1 MQSKPNER
9 ICAASFPPKRKAR
22 TATAANGSAVRMPY
36 TLAFPI
42 PTVQSFS
49 VTPPLQS
56 SAPRCSSKISFGVF
70 FSPCSRCCL
79 IFISPSRFCRQDL
92 PFRHCNSSRAK
103 TQPYGSACPPHSGR
117 KSRRKT
123 MRRAEQS
130 HPTRFFHIRNF
141 SEPRY
146 GKTAR
151 TLFPGKEIR
160 AVLLLGL
167 VDKNATF
174 NNTLNI
180 RPLRFYRQEPEIHW
194 RSTTRIRIAIYV
206 LNLSTNLY
214 I

>member
-1 MQSKPNER
+1 MTAPARRTAAERAAGKRCGGQSKATP
-9 ICAASFPPKRKAR
+9 AR
-22 TATAANGSAVRMPY
+22 
-36 TLAFPI
+36 L
-42 PTVQSFS
+42 
-49 VTPPLQS
+49 
-56 SAPRCSSKISFGVF
+56 
-70 FSPCSRCCL
+70 
-79 IFISPSRFCRQDL
+79 
-92 PFRHCNSSRAK
+92 
-103 TQPYGSACPPHSGR
+103 
-117 KSRRKT
+117 
-123 MRRAEQS
+123 
-130 HPTRFFHIRNF
+130 FHVRNF